1 MNDSFKQLF
10 KGIIAFLLAVVLL
23 LVLSIAF
30 HSCRSQKESTAT
42 AKESVEVAQAASS
55 TTETAARSQW
65 SRSLSIDLDS
75 FEMIMPL
82 PYVDTAISHPEL
94 GPYSPEAKPHAAGSA
109 RYAVLRGK
117 RATIG
122 KSDLAERN
130 ASRCARQID
139 SVASHRTMDMS
150 DHYARDT
157 VGIHKEIP
165 FEEIVDWAMGNSLRS
180 VPVAQSPL
188 KKHPVSQRGA
198 LGKIV

>member
-1 MNDSFKQLF
+1 MNDQFKNLF
-10 KGIIAFLLAVVLL
+10 KGIVFILLLVVVLL
-23 LVLSIAF
+23 CLSITF
-30 HSCRSQKESTAT
+30 HSCRSQKQAT
-42 AKESVEVAQAASS
+42 TTVAENVEVAKAASS

-82 PYVDTAISHPEL
+82 PYVDTAISHSEL

-139 SVASHRTMDMS
+139 SVAQHRTMDTAEQVTREAVAVYKPPNVTWWPLMILAS
-150 DHYARDT
+150 LALVLT
-157 VGIHKEIP
+157 VRYL
-165 FEEIVDWAMGNSLRS
+165 LR
-180 VPVAQSPL
+180 
-188 KKHPVSQRGA
+188 K
-198 LGKIV
+198 

>member
-1 MNDSFKQLF
+1 MNDQFKNLF
-10 KGIIAFLLAVVLL
+10 KGIVFILLLVVVLL
-23 LVLSIAF
+23 CLSITF
-30 HSCRSQKESTAT
+30 HSCRSQKQAT
-42 AKESVEVAQAASS
+42 TTVAENVEVAKAASS

-157 VGIHKEIP
+157 VGIYKPPDITWWP
-165 FEEIVDWAMGNSLRS
+165 WAILAALALVLTGKYLLR
-180 VPVAQSPL
+180 
-188 KKHPVSQRGA
+188 K
-198 LGKIV
+198 